1 MTTSYMEYHTPY
13 MPTTGYYAY
22 NEYNN
27 IGSGSVCASDQSSEG
42 IKSPKSDLSSGYS
55 PQPMYYQ
62 DMYKTELDTSSASS
76 ASSTSSSSI
85 PSPDI
90 KYSHLPEYYNGYLAP
105 ANHQQSIKQKS
116 SMKKIKNCGVGGS
129 VNPDV
134 QRKRRLAANARE
146 RRRMNNLNDAYE
158 QLRTV
163 LRPSNADKKLSKYE
177 TLELAKSYMTEL
189 KALLTN

>member
-1 MTTSYMEYHTPY
+1 MEYHTPY

-22 NEYNN
+22 NEYNG
-27 IGSGSVCASDQSSEG
+27 IGSICTSDQSSEG
-42 IKSPKSDLSSGYS
+42 IKSPKSDQSSGYS
-55 PQPMYYQ
+55 PQPIYYQ
-62 DMYKTELDTSSASS
+62 DIYKTELDTSSASS
-76 ASSTSSSSI
+76 ASSASSSTSSSSI

-116 SMKKIKNCGVGGS
+116 TMKKIKNCGIGGGS

-189 KALLTN
+189 KALLTS